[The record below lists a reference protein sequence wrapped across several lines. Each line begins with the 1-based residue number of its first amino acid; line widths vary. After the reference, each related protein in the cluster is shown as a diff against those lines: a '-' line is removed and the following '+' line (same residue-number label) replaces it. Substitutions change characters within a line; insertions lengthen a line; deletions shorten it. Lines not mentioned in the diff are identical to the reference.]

1 MERIPALENKWCGI
15 FSIFLVPTWD
25 KGRHLPYAH
34 SCGRKGFMVRGSKM
48 FPMFGAGV
56 DSAEVSKSRGGDS
69 DLRQQSRERNLVL
82 LSANY
87 G

>member
-1 MERIPALENKWCGI
+1 
-15 FSIFLVPTWD
+15 
-25 KGRHLPYAH
+25 
-34 SCGRKGFMVRGSKM
+34 
-48 FPMFGAGV
+48 MFGAGV
-56 DSAEVSKSRGGDS
+56 DPAEVSKSRGGDS

>member
-1 MERIPALENKWCGI
+1 
-15 FSIFLVPTWD
+15 
-25 KGRHLPYAH
+25 
-34 SCGRKGFMVRGSKM
+34 MVRGSKM
-48 FPMFGAGV
+48 FLMFGAGV